1 MNRRKL
7 LTTAAAAAP
16 LMAADKPL
24 PKLPNITRDPSKAKK
39 LPDPSGELL
48 IFFEGPTDQLKLMVA
63 GSLNLAAGKSP
74 HPPHKH
80 EEEEFMLVT
89 TGAGWIEI
97 DGKRQDV
104 GPGSMM
110 YCQANKLHA
119 IMNTSQTPMLF
130 YFYKWKA

>member
-7 LTTAAAAAP
+7 LAAATAAP
-16 LMAADKPL
+16 LLNAADKPL
-24 PKLPNITRDPSKAKK
+24 PKLPNITLDASKAVRK
-39 LPDPSGELL
+39 PDPSGELL
-48 IFFEGPTDQLKLMVA
+48 IYFEGPTDQLKLMVA

-89 TGAGWIEI
+89 TGTGWIEI
-97 DGKRQDV
+97 EGKRQNV
-104 GPGSMM
+104 GPGSLM
-110 YCQANKLHA
+110 YCAANKNHA
-119 IMNTSQTPMLF
+119 IMNTGQTPMLF